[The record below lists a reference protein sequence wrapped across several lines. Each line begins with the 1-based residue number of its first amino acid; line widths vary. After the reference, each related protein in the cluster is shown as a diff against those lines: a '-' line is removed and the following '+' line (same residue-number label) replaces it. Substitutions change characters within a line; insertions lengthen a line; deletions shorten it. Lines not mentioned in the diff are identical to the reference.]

1 MGRRNLLSGRLNGS
15 RTAQLRY
22 TCKNKSMAII
32 TENGKIAQPPHRK
45 SVGLF
50 ITDLDGTL
58 LRSDRTFS
66 KADLDALRRLGERG
80 VLRVVATG
88 RSLFSFNTIRTAEL
102 PVDYVLFSTGAGVAE
117 HPGGKIVRSA
127 SLEAGEVRKAFD
139 VLRSLHLD
147 FMVQRPIPDTHIFG
161 YVAVNHSNPDFETRI
176 SLYSR
181 FAFPLHD
188 DIDRFGPA
196 TQLVAIVPPDQAQA
210 ALADVRRRLADLTVI
225 QTTSPLD
232 GRSTWIEVF
241 PTGISKSLTADWLA
255 SQLRIP
261 RPRTMSVGND
271 FNDLDLLEWAH
282 TRFVTANAPAELKAR
297 FPSVTSNNEGGVAEA
312 VARWIQAQG

>member
-1 MGRRNLLSGRLNGS
+1 MPIIIENSQIAQRSGRKL
-15 RTAQLRY
+15 
-22 TCKNKSMAII
+22 
-32 TENGKIAQPPHRK
+32 
-45 SVGLF
+45 VGLF

-66 KADLDALRRLGERG
+66 EADLDALRRLGERG

-88 RSLFSFNTIRTAEL
+88 RSLFSFSMIQTAEL
-102 PVDYVLFSTGAGVAE
+102 PVDYVVFSTGAGVAE

-127 SLEAGEVRKAFD
+127 SLESGEVRQAFD
-139 VLRSLHLD
+139 VFRSLRLD

-161 YVAVNHSNPDFETRI
+161 YMAVNRSNPDFETRI

-181 FAFPLHD
+181 FAFPLHG

-196 TQLVAIVPPDQAQA
+196 TQLVAIVPPNRAQA
-210 ALADVRRRLADLTVI
+210 ALAEVRRKLANLTVI

-241 PTGISKSLTADWLA
+241 PAGVSKSLTAGWLA
-255 SQLRIP
+255 SRLEIP

-282 TRFVTANAPAELKAR
+282 TRFVTANAPPELKAR
-297 FPSVTSNNEGGVAEA
+297 FPSVNSNNEDGVAEA
-312 VARWIQAQG
+312 VERWIQAQGR